1 MSGHSKWANIKHKKG
16 RMDAK
21 KGKIFT
27 KIGREVMLAAKGGS
41 DPSTNSALADAIA
54 KAKVNN
60 VPNDTVARA
69 IKKGS
74 GEMEMDNY
82 EEIYYEG
89 YGIGGVAVIVS
100 ALTDNR
106 NRTGGEVRH
115 IFDKYGGNLGMTGS
129 VNFLFE
135 KKGVILIERTEG
147 SDEEELMMTALEAGA
162 DDFKAEEDSFEV
174 LTSPENFSKVRLAL
188 ENDGVEMV
196 DAEIAMIPLT
206 SVEITDLEIA
216 TKLNKMLDMFDDD
229 DDIQEV
235 WHNAELPDE
244 E

>member
-1 MSGHSKWANIKHKKG
+1 MSGHSKWATIKHKKG